1 MKIGIEMKE
10 IATGVGDGAI
20 EIVSETTEVGFP
32 LKPLAE
38 AIETIQKRLGEVKKM
53 PEYGEER
60 GRGDE
65 REERRGDRD
74 RDRDRDRWDVKPER
88 PSKNT
93 MEAAEDVE
101 GLMKVAWDVAK
112 DVAHEKADAILLIAT
127 YNWILAAREI

>member
-1 MKIGIEMKE
+1 MKE
-10 IATGVGDGAI
+10 IATDVGDA
-20 EIVSETTEVGFP
+20 ETVTEKTGTEVGFP

-38 AIETIQKRLGEVKKM
+38 AIETVKKRLEEVKKM

-60 GRGDE
+60 GRGEE
-65 REERRGDRD
+65 REERRGD

>member
-1 MKIGIEMKE
+1 MKIGIGMKE
-10 IATGVGDGAI
+10 IATGVEDA
-20 EIVSETTEVGFP
+20 ETVTEKIGTEVGFP

-38 AIETIQKRLGEVKKM
+38 AIETIQNRLKEIRM

-60 GRGDE
+60 GRGEE
-65 REERRGDRD
+65 REERRGD

-112 DVAHEKADAILLIAT
+112 DVAKERADSHLLIAT
-127 YNWILAAREI
+127 YDWILKAREI